1 MDKSQI
7 RKAIRQKIQPRKID
21 PKTVLKRLA
30 PFLRQNVLSYFPI
43 GQEMDIS
50 AINQFLLEEDRLFF
64 PKIVGEELTIC
75 KVTQLEPFHEDL
87 LGTRICEK
95 WEPASILDVQTL
107 LVPSVAV
114 DLSFHRL
121 GRGGGFYDRLM
132 AKMDEQI
139 ARLSIIHKEQLVEAL
154 PTDPWD
160 QKLDRVFVF

>member
-7 RKAIRQKIQPRKID
+7 RKAIWGKTEPKEID
-21 PKTVLKRLA
+21 PKTLLKRVA

-43 GQEMDIS
+43 GHEMDIS
-50 AINQFLLEEDRLFF
+50 VINRFLFEEDRLYF
-64 PKIVGEELTIC
+64 PKIVDGELKIC

-87 LGTRICEK
+87 LGTKICEK
-95 WEPASILDVQTL
+95 WEPASILDVHTL
-107 LVPSVAV
+107 LIPSVAV

-139 ARLSIIHKEQLVEAL
+139 VRLSIIYKEQLVEEL
-154 PTDPWD
+154 PIDSWD
-160 QKLDRVFVF
+160 QKLDKVFVF